1 MASVILAAVLLGIYI
16 LFLLWYYR
24 FPSPLS
30 KEEVEH
36 YISILEKRAGGPNPA
51 TNNAT
56 AAVRKFALEDD
67 GKQFFMCNLVK
78 YHEKAQYTD
87 GDRGLTSK
95 QANLRYARNTIPL
108 LLSRACHPY
117 GLFRPVINLRQADQY
132 WEEVNI
138 VRYRSRRD
146 LLSMITSDK
155 WQAGYADKAAALSN
169 NPNMPSRAFVA
180 FPIIPVVVFTI
191 LLLIWSISL
200 ACIYFK
206 P

>member
-1 MASVILAAVLLGIYI
+1 MAGIILTAVLLGIYI
-16 LFLLWYYR
+16 LFLLWYIGFR
-24 FPSPLS
+24 RPLS
-30 KEEVEH
+30 KEEAER
-36 YISILEKRAGGPNPA
+36 YLSILEKRSGGPGKGANSV
-51 TNNAT
+51 T
-56 AAVRKFALEDD
+56 AAFRKFALEDD
-67 GKQFFMCNLVK
+67 GEQFFMCNLVK
-78 YHEKAQYTD
+78 YQEKAQYKD
-87 GDRGLTSK
+87 GDHGLTSRA
-95 QANLRYARNTIPL
+95 ANLRYARNTMPL

-155 WQAGYADKAAALSN
+155 WHEGYADKAAALSD
-169 NPNMPSRAFVA
+169 NPNMPSKAFVV

-191 LLLIWSISL
+191 LLLTWSTTMS
-200 ACIYFK
+200 CIYFK